1 MIYKSYIV
9 EQNISKINQNL
20 ILFYGENLGLKI
32 DLKNKIKFESK
43 KKEILNYD
51 QEEILSDISL
61 FFNEINNNSLFNS
74 EKIIFIN
81 NASDKIVSLLEGI
94 SLKDNSQ
101 KIYLFSNKLE
111 KKSKLRN
118 YFEKSENCASVP
130 CYEDNE
136 ISIKKIILN
145 QLKEFE
151 GLSTYNMNI
160 ILENSNL
167 DRIKLNNEIEKI
179 QSFFSEKKITTEHLE
194 KLLDPKINENFNNLR
209 DEALLGNK
217 KKTNNLLSNTTIET
231 EKNAYY
237 LSLINQRLSKIHE
250 VINGD
255 KNISLERRI
264 ENLKP
269 PIFWKDKEKF
279 THQAKK
285 WTKEKTK
292 FMLKKMFD
300 LEITIKSNTSINKS
314 LLIKKVILE
323 LCEQANT

>member
-1 MIYKSYIV
+1 M
-9 EQNISKINQNL
+9 
-20 ILFYGENLGLKI
+20 
-32 DLKNKIKFESK
+32 
-43 KKEILNYD
+43 
-51 QEEILSDISL
+51 
-61 FFNEINNNSLFNS
+61 
-74 EKIIFIN
+74 
-81 NASDKIVSLLEGI
+81 
-94 SLKDNSQ
+94 KDNSQ